1 MSEPERPG
9 MHFGPEQM
17 SKIFLTVAGAAGI
30 AMFGWIWNTANE
42 LTVARMDISNMKTSH
57 ASKFEELDSAS
68 AKAIERVSEECQSR
82 VDALKAAT
90 DREHESLKSG
100 LSKVDVLAKRGDEN
114 SLALARVEVKM
125 ESVSEKLDEIKKL
138 LE

>member
-1 MSEPERPG
+1 MPEKSG
-9 MHFGPEQM
+9 IHFGSEQM
-17 SKIFLTVAGAAGI
+17 SKFFVTLTGAAGI

-42 LTVARMDISNMKTSH
+42 LTVAKMDISNMKSVH
-57 ASKFEELDSAS
+57 AGKLEELDTAS
-68 AKAIERVSEECQSR
+68 AKAIERVSEECKSR

-90 DREHESLKSG
+90 DREHETLKSG